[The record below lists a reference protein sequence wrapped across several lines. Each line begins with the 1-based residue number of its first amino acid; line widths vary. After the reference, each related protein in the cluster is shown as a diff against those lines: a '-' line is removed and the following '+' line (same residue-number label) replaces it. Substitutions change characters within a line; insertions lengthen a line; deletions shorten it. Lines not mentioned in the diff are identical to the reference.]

1 MISKNPFAIH
11 GAIHTEKEYQKA
23 IANKE
28 LLESE
33 FSASSLCNLDCP
45 FCYTNAHQREK
56 GYEASLEEIDNF
68 LGQVS
73 DAGAKTVRIVGLG
86 EPFLDKRVYDQGK
99 FPFLDLSK
107 KHGLT
112 TLIYTNG
119 TQINEE
125 IATKLFEY
133 DSSLVLKLYSFSPE
147 VFEEM
152 TGNKGFFTRENQI
165 PLVSGKYIP
174 KSLQTLIDAG
184 FNKTNPTR
192 LGINTVVTPQNVNEI
207 ENLYQF
213 ARFNN
218 LATRFSGALIGQKE
232 FGEEQV
238 VNSEDLQSEYK
249 KLVDWEKKFSGFFW
263 EPLGEM
269 MHSKCGRLGFD
280 LILDGDKF
288 KACCGAKD
296 HLKDR
301 DGNLI
306 TLSNSTIQEIVR
318 EHPLFDEFR
327 EARRNNQK
335 LNCVMARGQ
344 NEK

>member
-249 KLVDWEKKFSGFFW
+249 KLVDWEKKFSGIIVAHCQPDEVIARLRFLKNMSI
-263 EPLGEM
+263 EEIQ
-269 MHSKCGRLGFD
+269 KRLGNQIDQDCKVKRAD
-280 LILDGDKF
+280 LTIDTTCSFVEMIRRANKLYHEIRKF
-288 KACCGAKD
+288 WN
-296 HLKDR
+296 
-301 DGNLI
+301 NL
-306 TLSNSTIQEIVR
+306 
-318 EHPLFDEFR
+318 PD
-327 EARRNNQK
+327 
-335 LNCVMARGQ
+335 
-344 NEK
+344 